1 MKIRLLYIASIFF
14 AVTFIGC
21 SCSKDGKDG
30 AEGGDTG
37 EYAIDKYW
45 SDDYTG
51 TCGIQVT
58 ASDGQAPRML
68 LADEIFY
75 ATGVNCFNLF
85 TQSFSGNTFSM
96 RNVES
101 AITVLEE
108 EEVPVVRF
116 SCIPYYAS
124 EYGIYF
130 DNRDAYLATLDAIAT
145 MADEKHIGLIPS
157 IFWKPSETA
166 AYFAEEYKAWGD
178 KDSRTYAFMLEYTRD
193 IVNTLKDH
201 KSIFA
206 WEFGNEFSL
215 DADISIAGYPELSAY
230 DVRTAYQGFADLI
243 SELDPHGRLIASG
256 NSVMRNAQYNLLHNK
271 TWDNDSFDQYVEI
284 TGIMTPEPMSGM
296 SEHVY
301 EEDRVFSDRG
311 TVSRDEQI
319 KCALEAAA
327 ANGKVY
333 YIGEFTGPRSADETL
348 MRTNYD
354 IYYNNRVQLS
364 LMWNFALRGEVEWS
378 FSANGEMGQ
387 LAFSLMREYNEKYAQ
402 LSETH

>member
-1 MKIRLLYIASIFF
+1 MKTRLIHTAIILSA
-14 AVTFIGC
+14 AVLIGC
-21 SCSKDGKDG
+21 SCSREGNSGD
-30 AEGGDTG
+30 EGGPTG

-45 SDDYTG
+45 SDDYAGAFGIRTG
-51 TCGIQVT
+51 TP
-58 ASDGQAPRML
+58 DGDALKMF
-68 LADEIFY
+68 LAGEVFY
-75 ATGVNCFNLF
+75 ATGMNCFNLF
-85 TQSFSGNTFSM
+85 TQSFSNNSFQM

-101 AITVLEE
+101 TIAVLDEH
-108 EEVPVVRF
+108 EVPVVRF
-116 SCIPYYAS
+116 SCIPYYAM
-124 EYGIYF
+124 EYSIYF
-130 DNRDAYLATLDAIAT
+130 DNREEYLATLDAIAT

-166 AYFAEEYKAWGD
+166 AYFGEEYKAWGD
-178 KDSRTYAFMLEYTRD
+178 TESKTYAFMLEYTRD
-193 IVNTLKDH
+193 VVNTLKDH
-201 KSIFA
+201 KSVFA

-230 DVRTAYQGFADLI
+230 DVRTAYKGFAELI
-243 SELDPHGRLIASG
+243 SGLDPHGRLICSG
-256 NSVMRNAQYNLLHNK
+256 NSVMRNAQYHLLHNK
-271 TWDNDSFDQYVEI
+271 NWDNDSFDQYVEI
-284 TGIMTPEPMSGM
+284 TGVMTPEPMLGM

-301 EEDRVFSDRG
+301 EEDRVFSDKG

-319 KCALEAAA
+319 KCALEAAK

-364 LMWNFALRGEVEWS
+364 LMWNFALRGDVEWS

-387 LAFSLMREYNEKYAQ
+387 LAFSLMREYHEKYAQ